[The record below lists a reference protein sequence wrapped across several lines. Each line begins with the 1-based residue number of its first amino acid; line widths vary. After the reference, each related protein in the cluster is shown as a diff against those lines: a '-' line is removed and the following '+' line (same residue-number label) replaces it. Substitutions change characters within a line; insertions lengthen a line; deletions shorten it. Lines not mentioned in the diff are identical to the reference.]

1 MLISCDAT
9 LSSCSLE
16 NVLRAS
22 QNNLNTSMPWV
33 KTQG

>member
-1 MLISCDAT
+1 MLLGCDAT
-9 LSSCSLE
+9 YLNCSLE
-16 NVLRAS
+16 KLLRAS